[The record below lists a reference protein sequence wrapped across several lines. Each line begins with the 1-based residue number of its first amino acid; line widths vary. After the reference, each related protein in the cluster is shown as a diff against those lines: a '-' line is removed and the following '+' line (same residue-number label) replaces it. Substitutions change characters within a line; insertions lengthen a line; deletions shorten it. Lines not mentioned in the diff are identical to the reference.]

1 MRKKVEKE
9 QERIVAEKT
18 ASAKTKKAAAEAAQ
32 AKANKL
38 NTIAGAAIKKLNDA
52 KKHQLEVAAAA
63 KLKEEAEE
71 KTVAAKTHLA
81 EKIKAAADKSTH
93 EANVKKAAAESMLK
107 KIDNAKCT
115 KHAGCRGLTGYC
127 CPTLN
132 TNKMHLGSTRLDGE
146 NLGCCGAVAE
156 IELAETIGDS
166 VADTNA
172 SSSLAEWFTRRRRY
186 YGGYRRRRYYGG
198 YRRRRSYGARCQYC
212 PYSYTCHSNSGRR
225 YRCHPSTPYYFRGRC
240 YRSCPGEVDDLAAT
254 EKNSQETLIE
264 DEDLTNEDDED
275 DEEQALNSA
284 PLEEPTTEFGTSMW
298 IAFVGSVVGAVI
310 SASVAVRWRPRTI
323 VQTPILGA

>member
-18 ASAKTKKAAAEAAQ
+18 ASAKTKKAAADAAQ
-32 AKANKL
+32 AKADKL
-38 NTIAGAAIKKLNDA
+38 NTIAGAATKKLNDA

-93 EANVKKAAAESMLK
+93 EANVKKAAAEAMLK

-115 KHAGCRGLTGYC
+115 KHAGCKGLTGYC

-212 PYSYTCHSNSGRR
+212 PYSYTCHSN
-225 YRCHPSTPYYFRGRC
+225 RGRC
-240 YRSCPGEVDDLAAT
+240 YRRCPGEVDDLAAT
-254 EKNSQETLIE
+254 EKSSQETLIE

-275 DEEQALNSA
+275 DEEEGEEEALNSA

-310 SASVAVRWRPRTI
+310 SASVAVRWRPRAI

>member
-1 MRKKVEKE
+1 M
-9 QERIVAEKT
+9 
-18 ASAKTKKAAAEAAQ
+18 
-32 AKANKL
+32 
-38 NTIAGAAIKKLNDA
+38 
-52 KKHQLEVAAAA
+52 
-63 KLKEEAEE
+63 
-71 KTVAAKTHLA
+71 
-81 EKIKAAADKSTH
+81 
-93 EANVKKAAAESMLK
+93 
-107 KIDNAKCT
+107 
-115 KHAGCRGLTGYC
+115 
-127 CPTLN
+127 
-132 TNKMHLGSTRLDGE
+132 
-146 NLGCCGAVAE
+146 
-156 IELAETIGDS
+156 
-166 VADTNA
+166 
-172 SSSLAEWFTRRRRY
+172 
-186 YGGYRRRRYYGG
+186 G

-240 YRSCPGEVDDLAAT
+240 YRYCPGEVDDLAAT

-275 DEEQALNSA
+275 DEEEGEEEGEEEALNSA

>member
-1 MRKKVEKE
+1 MG
-9 QERIVAEKT
+9 
-18 ASAKTKKAAAEAAQ
+18 
-32 AKANKL
+32 L
-38 NTIAGAAIKKLNDA
+38 NTIAGAATKKLNDA

-81 EKIKAAADKSTH
+81 EKIKAAAEKSTH
-93 EANVKKAAAESMLK
+93 EANVKKAAAEAMLK
-107 KIDNAKCT
+107 QIDNAQCA
-115 KHAGCRGLTGYC
+115 KHAGCKGLTGYC

-132 TNKMHLGSTRLDGE
+132 TNKMHLGSTKLDGE

-156 IELAETIGDS
+156 LELAESIGDS
-166 VADTNA
+166 VANTNA
-172 SSSLAEWFTRRRRY
+172 SSSLAEWFS
-186 YGGYRRRRYYGG
+186 RRRRYYGG
-198 YRRRRSYGARCQYC
+198 YRRRRSRARCQYC
-212 PYSYTCHSNSGRR
+212 PYSYSCHSDSGRR

-240 YRSCPGEVDDLAAT
+240 YRNCPSEVDDLAAT

-275 DEEQALNSA
+275 DEEEGEEEALDSA

-298 IAFVGSVVGAVI
+298 IAFVGGVVGAVI